1 MLDVHPPHHAAST
14 WRDFFV
20 HIATIVI
27 GLCIAVG
34 LEQTVEFFHHRHQRH
49 QLEEDLRDEAQR
61 NIGRIEANEKTFAIY
76 IAWYRDFLKA
86 GKAATPSAG
95 FVTVVLPERVNP
107 PSALRPLDNVWP
119 AAKASGTV
127 AVLPR
132 EEVET
137 FGRVSDYAVEAQK
150 AVDLRNDGLVAE
162 NAVLSR
168 LGLTR
173 TPGATL
179 RMTPEERDELMRAV
193 ALHLEGYRQLAAAD
207 AVWEGGSDAVLHNVR
222 SPDEMAP
229 YIGRATAALPK

>member
-1 MLDVHPPHHAAST
+1 MLDVHPAHHAATT
-14 WRDFFV
+14 WRDFLI

-49 QLEEDLRDEAQR
+49 QLEEDLRDEAER
-61 NIGRIEANEKTFAIY
+61 NISRIQANQKSFAVY

-86 GKAATPSAG
+86 GRAATPSAG
-95 FVTVVLPERVNP
+95 FVTFVLPARVNP
-107 PSALRPLDNVWP
+107 EAARRPLDNVWP
-119 AAKASGTV
+119 AARASGTV

-150 AVDLRNDGLVAE
+150 AVDLRNTGIVAE
-162 NAVLSR
+162 AAVLSR

-179 RMTPEERDELMRAV
+179 QMTPEERDELMRAV
-193 ALHLEGYRQLAAAD
+193 ALHLEGYRQLSIAD
-207 AVWEGGSDAVLHNVR
+207 AAWEGGSDAVLRGAR
-222 SPDEMAP
+222 SPDEMVP
-229 YIGRATAALPK
+229 YIDRAMAALPK